1 MSLPSIDMYEPG
13 DLVEIDPE
21 CIIEYFRGMT
31 ALVVQNVGQ
40 DATDHSN
47 GFYYKLQFNDGR
59 HHIFKDREIRL
70 LSKAERKS
78 NENR

>member
-1 MSLPSIDMYEPG
+1 MLDPG
-13 DLVEIDPE
+13 DLVIIDPD

-31 ALVVQNVGQ
+31 ALVVQNVGH

-47 GFYYKLQFNDGR
+47 GVYYRLQFSDGR

-70 LSKAERKS
+70 LSKAERK
-78 NENR
+78 

>member
-1 MSLPSIDMYEPG
+1 MSGASQPSTDMLEPG

-47 GFYYKLQFNDGR
+47 GFYYRLQFPDGK

-70 LSKAERKS
+70 LSKGRKKK
-78 NENR
+78 